1 MRQPIKFLPYLKTAA
16 WGGEA
21 ISRFKGLKINC
32 KDIGESWELSGV
44 PGCESIVM
52 DGDDCGMTL
61 ADMVSKY
68 KDRLV
73 GESVYN
79 RYGDTFPLVV
89 KFINTA
95 DELSVQMSSCSS
107 SDGCRYCPATG
118 SMSTGIIDP
127 SDLGIID
134 PSDPG
139 ITGSSDLEFTDP
151 LQTTGYTDA
160 SGALS
165 KAKSSEP
172 LTTEELL
179 KSDSFHIRKE
189 VVAGERHLTNSHD
202 SFMGLVCVG
211 GNGSLKVDGISTS
224 VRQGETLLLPA
235 HTDEF
240 DVEGTLALLT
250 IVIPTM
256 MACE

>member
-89 KFINTA
+89 KFINAA

-127 SDLGIID
+127 SD
-134 PSDPG
+134 PG
-139 ITGSSDLEFTDP
+139 FTDP
-151 LQTTGYTDA
+151 LLTTDCTDA

>member
-89 KFINTA
+89 KFINAA

-127 SDLGIID
+127 SDPGIIG
-134 PSDPG
+134 PSASG
-139 ITGSSDLEFTDP
+139 FTDP
-151 LQTTGYTDA
+151 LLTTDYTDA

-172 LTTEELL
+172 LTTEEPLATEELL
-179 KSDSFHIRKE
+179 KSDSLHIRKE

>member
-32 KDIGESWELSGV
+32 KNIGESWELSGV

-68 KDRLV
+68 KHRLV

-89 KFINTA
+89 KFINAA
-95 DELSVQMSSCSS
+95 DVLSVQMSSCSS
-107 SDGCRYCPATG
+107 SVDCRYCPATG
-118 SMSTGIIDP
+118 IMSSGVNETSTSGVNETSASGVIE
-127 SDLGIID
+127 SLQ
-134 PSDPG
+134 
-139 ITGSSDLEFTDP
+139 SSD
-151 LQTTGYTDA
+151 YTESSD
-160 SGALS
+160 SLS
-165 KAKSSEP
+165 PSKFSEP
-172 LTTEELL
+172 VATEELL
-179 KSDSFHIRKE
+179 KSDSLHIRKE
-189 VVAGERHLTNSHD
+189 VVAGARHLTNRHD
-202 SFMGLVCVG
+202 SFMGLVCVE
-211 GNGSLKVDGISTS
+211 GNGSLKVDGITTT
-224 VRQGETLLLPA
+224 VKQGETLLLPA
-235 HTDEF
+235 HTEEF
-240 DVEGTLALLT
+240 DVEGTIALLT
-250 IVIPTM
+250 IVIPTL